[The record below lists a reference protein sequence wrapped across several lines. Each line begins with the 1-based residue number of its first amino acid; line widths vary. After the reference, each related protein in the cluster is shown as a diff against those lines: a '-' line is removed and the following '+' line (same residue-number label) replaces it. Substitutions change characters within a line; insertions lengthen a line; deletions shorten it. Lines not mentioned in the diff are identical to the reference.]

1 MVAEACDRCTEH
13 EGLLR
18 YVVPGGGSGRGL
30 TQSGLSEG
38 PDEQDVWVYTCD
50 PST

>member
-1 MVAEACDRCTEH
+1 MVAEACNRCTEP
-13 EGLLR
+13 EGFLR
-18 YVVPGGGSGRGL
+18 CVVSGGGGGRGL
-30 TQSGLSEG
+30 TQSGLSEE